1 MSFLFFFSFFL
12 PLRLRKG
19 PSKRQRTAQ
28 KGERLQ
34 FRFPCPFTE
43 LFLSFFKNKIW
54 ACYLVLPS
62 FPFFFLLLL
71 LSKTSFPYLA
81 GMFFFF
87 PVLGIKKN
95 QIEKKNRKKRV
106 DLFEAA
112 VHELQLFARET
123 GGFAEGVQAVGT
135 VARQR
140 HVALLARLAAA

>member
-1 MSFLFFFSFFL
+1 
-12 PLRLRKG
+12 
-19 PSKRQRTAQ
+19 
-28 KGERLQ
+28 
-34 FRFPCPFTE
+34 
-43 LFLSFFKNKIW
+43 
-54 ACYLVLPS
+54 
-62 FPFFFLLLL
+62 
-71 LSKTSFPYLA
+71 
-81 GMFFFF
+81 MFFFF

-140 HVALLARLAAA
+140 HVALLARLAAAWNQSPDDPNGNQTSITTNQSVTSVAANATQNHPKPNLT

>member
-1 MSFLFFFSFFL
+1 MFLLFFHGMSFLFFFSFFL

-87 PVLGIKKN
+87 PVLGIKK
-95 QIEKKNRKKRV
+95 IK
-106 DLFEAA
+106 
-112 VHELQLFARET
+112 
-123 GGFAEGVQAVGT
+123 
-135 VARQR
+135 
-140 HVALLARLAAA
+140 